1 MSRIFAIAR
10 LNLLQLFRDR
20 SELLSFIVLPLV
32 LTWVFGTAFGSGNA
46 DRPLMVP
53 VADADGTVYSKVV
66 VEAIHGQRY
75 TDTYRVTE
83 GSARKLVANGTAPV
97 AIIVPE
103 GFGKRIE
110 DDEKARIYV
119 LRDPASSNGQMVTQ
133 VVEGAATRIAA
144 NAEAVRVACR
154 AMNGAD
160 TFADLFAYAD
170 DMWEPQPPV
179 GVESRVITANAAR
192 VSELEAPTNT
202 QYSLGFTVF
211 FVMMVALGSA
221 GGIIEEREIGT
232 LRRLLAT
239 PVTRMQ
245 VLVGKTLGVALVAS
259 FEAAMLVGFG
269 ALVFGVQ
276 WGKDPL
282 AVALILVSL
291 VLAATGIGVMVSA
304 LVRTR
309 SQMGAITPVLSTAM
323 AMLGGCYWPLDIT
336 SPLMQQVGRLTPTG
350 WAMIG
355 LKDIVA
361 RGMGIEA
368 ALLPAAVL
376 LSMAAVTLVIGM
388 TRLRLE

>member
-1 MSRIFAIAR
+1 
-10 LNLLQLFRDR
+10 
-20 SELLSFIVLPLV
+20 V
-32 LTWVFGTAFGSGNA
+32 
-46 DRPLMVP
+46 
-53 VADADGTVYSKVV
+53 
-66 VEAIHGQRY
+66 
-75 TDTYRVTE
+75 
-83 GSARKLVANGTAPV
+83 V
-97 AIIVPE
+97 AIYSLE
-103 GFGKRIE
+103 LAG
-110 DDEKARIYV
+110 V
-119 LRDPASSNGQMVTQ
+119 LVMWVGPGL
-133 VVEGAATRIAA
+133 
-144 NAEAVRVACR
+144 AVRV
-154 AMNGAD
+154 
-160 TFADLFAYAD
+160 
-170 DMWEPQPPV
+170 V
-179 GVESRVITANAAR
+179 GMA
-192 VSELEAPTNT
+192 
-202 QYSLGFTVF
+202 
-211 FVMMVALGSA
+211 MVALGSA

-355 LKDIVA
+355 LKDVVA

-376 LSMAAVTLVIGM
+376 LVMAAVTLVIGM